1 MESSNGV
8 QLRKL
13 CSHILGPMASEEALS
28 AQCRAALMI
37 LSSSSSGQENVR
49 DNEFVVAEKIKKQLV
64 RDGRERDTVAFTE
77 LHLKLQRSSIIRNR
91 ESILTLL
98 MCLSERTNRGG
109 PKKVPP
115 FSSVSVTTINGTV
128 ESGGVTVVGAG
139 NSDTKSFLSS
149 VIPAPYR
156 SRQTSLNNGLNLD
169 LPLKRTE
176 ELLRSPDYR
185 PPLPPKPRSI
195 VSPSQSHRTPSL
207 AKSQF
212 NFHGRTDIVDGG
224 PPKWIVQEP
233 DTEASEKDLI
243 RELLYVF
250 QGIEGSILLRNSD
263 GSFYLC
269 PSRRDFYTPST
280 IQLALRLA
288 ELGWLFNTIHGFI
301 EHASGQKDLGLVG
314 QSLVTGLREELAEY
328 YRLISVL
335 EDQLKAKKANS
346 DDEGMAM
353 TLHKLSVY
361 TMDPL
366 AKMKLLAVIVKQC
379 DRQLKGG
386 SLLSTVY
393 GYLHHGNKVLGDTI
407 RKLLTSMTKPI
418 YSTLVRWLLDGT
430 LEDPYQEFFVAS
442 DPAVA
447 DEARLWFDKYSIRKS
462 MIPKFL
468 SLSWVKKILNTGKSI
483 NFLRCV
489 CDDSTSNI
497 TNREKVMNML
507 DQECSAANL
516 FEEVHDNKLLE
527 AVQLCYTETSSLVL
541 DTLFKRYKLIEHFSA
556 MRKYLLLGQG
566 DLIRYLMEL
575 LDEEL
580 SRPATSLFPHN
591 LAGIL
596 ETAIRATNAQ
606 FEDQEILDRLDVRL
620 LDVQPGDYGWDVF
633 SLDYKVTGPISAV
646 FGRKT
651 ITRYLMLFNS
661 LWRAKRMEWILA
673 RVWTR
678 QTVLY
683 KSALP
688 IVPELQ
694 PILHT
699 TNLLSSEMIHF
710 VHQMAYYTAFE
721 VMECSWA
728 ELMKRLKSAENL
740 DEVIDAHEEF
750 LNSVIR
756 RALLG
761 EGSRDLLTQIR
772 AIYDRV
778 VEFDAVQSRL
788 YTEAV
793 AESDA
798 RRNYESQIRRL
809 KSGQSLSQDIKDA
822 DLGRRFTFAE
832 TIPKLDTQLKIVSQ
846 SYQDMVKT
854 LLLQLTVNS
863 DQSLQCLSFRLD
875 FNTHYKKKD
884 ARGSITLPRSNFSI
898 RD

>member
-1 MESSNGV
+1 
-8 QLRKL
+8 
-13 CSHILGPMASEEALS
+13 
-28 AQCRAALMI
+28 
-37 LSSSSSGQENVR
+37 
-49 DNEFVVAEKIKKQLV
+49 
-64 RDGRERDTVAFTE
+64 
-77 LHLKLQRSSIIRNR
+77 
-91 ESILTLL
+91 
-98 MCLSERTNRGG
+98 
-109 PKKVPP
+109 
-115 FSSVSVTTINGTV
+115 
-128 ESGGVTVVGAG
+128 
-139 NSDTKSFLSS
+139 
-149 VIPAPYR
+149 
-156 SRQTSLNNGLNLD
+156 
-169 LPLKRTE
+169 
-176 ELLRSPDYR
+176 
-185 PPLPPKPRSI
+185 
-195 VSPSQSHRTPSL
+195 
-207 AKSQF
+207 
-212 NFHGRTDIVDGG
+212 
-224 PPKWIVQEP
+224 
-233 DTEASEKDLI
+233 
-243 RELLYVF
+243 
-250 QGIEGSILLRNSD
+250 
-263 GSFYLC
+263 
-269 PSRRDFYTPST
+269 
-280 IQLALRLA
+280 
-288 ELGWLFNTIHGFI
+288 
-301 EHASGQKDLGLVG
+301 
-314 QSLVTGLREELAEY
+314 
-328 YRLISVL
+328 
-335 EDQLKAKKANS
+335 
-346 DDEGMAM
+346 
-353 TLHKLSVY
+353 
-361 TMDPL
+361 MDPL

-393 GYLHHGNKVLGDTI
+393 GYLHHGNKVLAATV
-407 RKLLTSMTKPI
+407 RKLLTCMSRPI

-430 LEDPYQEFFVAS
+430 LEDPYGEFFVAS

-497 TNREKVMNML
+497 TNREKVMHLL

-580 SRPATSLFPHN
+580 SAPATSLYPHN

-646 FGRKT
+646 FGRRT
-651 ITRYLMLFNS
+651 LTRYLMLFNS
-661 LWRAKRMEWILA
+661 LWRAKRMEWILS
-673 RVWTR
+673 RLWTR
-678 QTVLY
+678 QTSLY
-683 KSALP
+683 KIALP
-688 IVPELQ
+688 MVPELQ
-694 PILHT
+694 PILHS

-728 ELMKRLKSAENL
+728 ELIKHLKSAENL

-772 AIYDRV
+772 AIYDRI

-788 YTEAV
+788 YNEAV

-798 RRNYESQIRRL
+798 RRNYEAEVQKVEKQNLKKAGHYISQEIL
-809 KSGQSLSQDIKDA
+809 DA
-822 DLGRRFTFAE
+822 DLDRKFTFANE
-832 TIPKLDTQLKIVSQ
+832 TMPKLDTQLKIVAQ

-884 ARGSITLPRSNFSI
+884 SRGSITLPRSTFSI

>member
-1 MESSNGV
+1 MEPTGGSSSAV

-13 CSHILGPMASEEALS
+13 CSHILGPEAGDEVVS
-28 AQCRAALMI
+28 SQFRAALQI
-37 LSSSSSGQENVR
+37 LSSSTSGQENVR
-49 DNEFVVAEKIKKQLV
+49 DNEFVIAEKIKKLLV
-64 RDGRERDTVAFTE
+64 RDGRERDTVNFTE
-77 LHLKLQRSSIIRNR
+77 LHLKLQKSSIIKNR
-91 ESILTLL
+91 EAVLTLL
-98 MCLSERTNRGG
+98 LCLSERTNRSSS
-109 PKKVPP
+109 KKIPP

-128 ESGGVTVVGAG
+128 ESGGVTVVGVG
-139 NSDTKSFLSS
+139 SDAKSFLSS

-156 SRQTSLNNGLNLD
+156 NRPTTLSNGNLE

-185 PPLPPKPRSI
+185 PPLPPKPRNI
-195 VSPSQSHRTPSL
+195 VSPSQHRAPKSL
-207 AKSQF
+207 YRREDQ
-212 NFHGRTDIVDGG
+212 VDGG
-224 PPKWIVQEP
+224 PPKWSSHEP
-233 DTEASEKDLI
+233 ETEASEKELI

-269 PSRRDFYTPST
+269 PSKRDFYSPS
-280 IQLALRLA
+280 IVQLALRLA
-288 ELGWLFNTIHGFI
+288 ELGWLFNVIHGFI
-301 EHASGQKDLGLVG
+301 EHARSQKDLGLVG
-314 QSLVTGLREELAEY
+314 QSLVTGLREELADY
-328 YRLISVL
+328 YRLLSLL
-335 EDQLKAKKANS
+335 EDQSKAKKTS

-366 AKMKLLAVIVKQC
+366 AKLKLLAVIVKQC
-379 DRQLKGG
+379 DRKLRGG

-393 GYLHHGNKVLGDTI
+393 GYLHHGNKGLASTV
-407 RKLLTSMTKPI
+407 RKLLTTMSKPI
-418 YSTLVRWLLDGT
+418 YSMLVRWILDGT
-430 LEDPYQEFFVAS
+430 LEDPHGEFFVAS
-442 DPAVA
+442 DPQVA

-489 CDDSTSNI
+489 CGDNTSNI
-497 TNREKVMNML
+497 TNREKVMHL
-507 DQECSAANL
+507 LEQECSAANL

-580 SRPATSLFPHN
+580 SAPATNLYPHN

-620 LDVQPGDYGWDVF
+620 LDVQPGDSGWDVF

-646 FGRKT
+646 FGRRT
-651 ITRYLMLFNS
+651 LTRYLMLFNS

-678 QTVLY
+678 QTSLH
-683 KSALP
+683 KIALP
-688 IVPELQ
+688 VIPELQ
-694 PILHT
+694 SILHT

-710 VHQMAYYTAFE
+710 VHQ
-721 VMECSWA
+721 V
-728 ELMKRLKSAENL
+728 L
-740 DEVIDAHEEF
+740 
-750 LNSVIR
+750 
-756 RALLG
+756 
-761 EGSRDLLTQIR
+761 
-772 AIYDRV
+772 
-778 VEFDAVQSRL
+778 
-788 YTEAV
+788 
-793 AESDA
+793 
-798 RRNYESQIRRL
+798 
-809 KSGQSLSQDIKDA
+809 
-822 DLGRRFTFAE
+822 
-832 TIPKLDTQLKIVSQ
+832 
-846 SYQDMVKT
+846 
-854 LLLQLTVNS
+854 
-863 DQSLQCLSFRLD
+863 
-875 FNTHYKKKD
+875 
-884 ARGSITLPRSNFSI
+884 
-898 RD
+898 